1 MDIHVVPVPWSSHS
15 AQLRS
20 VREIVF
26 IQEQQVPQD
35 LEWDGEDESAHHFLA
50 INEAGQAIGCA
61 RLLASGQIGR
71 MAVLAEFRGSG
82 IGTRLLEVAVE
93 QAKQMG
99 LRRVYLHAQTHAEP
113 FYRKGGFL
121 PVGDAFMEAGIPHQS
136 MELELPIPF
145 ESPGKIARPVLREE
159 TAVDTAEA
167 VSELLTYRGVGD
179 CAEGILQALRHPRRN
194 LYVYSQTLD
203 HALFDKPEIVDALS
217 AFARSGPPVVLRLLI
232 VDSSPIT
239 SRGHRLLEL
248 ARRLDSKIEIRRVP
262 DELADSD
269 ATFVTW
275 DAEGFWVMP
284 DHKTYAAHANHRDPV
299 QANRLAERFNYLW
312 ERSSPDPE
320 LRLLRL

>member
-1 MDIHVVPVPWSSHS
+1 MEIHVVPVPWSSHA
-15 AQLRS
+15 AQLRR

-26 IQEQQVPQD
+26 VQEQQVPQD
-35 LEWDGEDESAHHFLA
+35 LEWDGEDEMAHHFLA
-50 INEAGQAIGCA
+50 VNEAGQPIGCA
-61 RLLASGQIGR
+61 RLLSSGQIGR
-71 MAVLAEFRGSG
+71 MAVLVEFRGTG
-82 IGTRLLEVAVE
+82 IGARLLEAAVE

-99 LRRVYLHAQTHAEP
+99 LRKAHLHAQTHAEP

-121 PVGDAFMEAGIPHQS
+121 PVGDTFMEADIPHQS

-145 ESPGKIARPVLREE
+145 EPPGKVARPVLREE
-159 TAVDTAEA
+159 TPVDTAEP
-167 VSELLTYRGVGD
+167 VSELLTYRGAGD
-179 CAEGILQALRHPRRN
+179 CADGMLQALRHPRRT
-194 LYVYSQTLD
+194 LYVYSQVLD
-203 HALFDKPEIVDALS
+203 HALFDKPEVVDALS
-217 AFARSGPPVVLRLLI
+217 SFARSGPPVVVRVLI

-262 DELADSD
+262 DELAETD

-275 DAEGFWVMP
+275 DAEGYWLLP
-284 DHKTYAAHANHRDPV
+284 DYKTYVAHANHRDPV

-312 ERSSPDPE
+312 ERSSTDPE